1 MREYLNNRTFTT
13 ILPSLSHIRPS
24 SIPPQVDYDLV
35 LNFYVHDIIKFAYIY
50 LFLASLEKSYEL
62 PDGQV
67 RKITYS

>member
-13 ILPSLSHIRPS
+13 ILPSHIRPS